1 MGWLAASVLAVI
13 VATLGVKIWLLHRGV
28 KALRLDLAQKLDR
41 DTNTLLSLPC
51 RDRELQRLAAALNQ
65 ELRLLREERLR
76 YQQGDRDVKEAVVNV
91 SHDLRT
97 PLTALAGYVELLKG
111 EALPPD
117 ASRYLRQI
125 EGRTKAMK
133 AMTEELFRYSLA
145 ADETALTLEPV
156 DLRAAVEE
164 SLLSFYGAF
173 QQKGAVPQVFLPENP
188 VVRQVDRGALS
199 RVLGNILA
207 NALKYS
213 GGDLAVTVTQRGQMI
228 FSNLAPGLDPISAGR
243 LFDRFY
249 TVESSRQSTGLG
261 LSIAKELAQRMDGS
275 IGSNFQNGTLTVW
288 VEFPA
293 R

>member
-13 VATLGVKIWLLHRGV
+13 AATLGVKIWLLHRGV

-51 RDRELQRLAAALNQ
+51 RDRELRRLAAALNQ

-145 ADETALTLEPV
+145 ADETSLTLEPV

-173 QQKGAVPQVFLPENP
+173 QQKGAVPQVFLPESP